1 MLDSPR
7 ARQQSRNADAYSGEL
22 AGKPLDRAL
31 LACLI
36 EQAGPGAPIADVGC
50 GRSAGSLRGRD

>member
-22 AGKPLDRAL
+22 AGQPLDRAL

-36 EQAGPGAPIADVGC
+36 ERSWNAGLQ
-50 GRSAGSLRGRD
+50 RGSPA